1 MTRGYHR
8 RSTARSQGPWGRG
21 FTLLELLVVVTILAL
36 LVAVVPPLVS
46 GAIPGA
52 ELKSAT
58 REIAAALRYARS
70 QAITHGQDVTLHLDV
85 KSRRY
90 RITGARRE
98 FALPADL
105 DISVYGAA
113 SASSDSVTGGIRFF
127 SDGSST
133 GGRIKVASTGRA
145 YQVDVDWL
153 LGRVQIRD

>member
-1 MTRGYHR
+1 MAGHKRYLPAPHGT
-8 RSTARSQGPWGRG
+8 G
-21 FTLLELLVVVTILAL
+21 FTLLELLVVVAILAL

-58 REIAAALRYARS
+58 RELAAALRYARS
-70 QAITHGQDVTLHLDV
+70 QAITYGRDVTLQLDV

-90 RITGARRE
+90 AITGVNRD

-113 SASSDSVTGGIRFF
+113 SESPDKLTGGIRFF
-127 SDGSST
+127 ADGSST
-133 GGRIKVASTGRA
+133 GGRITVASAGRA

-153 LGRVQIRD
+153 LGRVKVGD